1 MLGRSLQVLKVKVF
15 ANSIKGKLNLF
26 LHMKKENLM
35 SSGQVSWISVVFCL
49 KNVESLDV
57 ELKQSELSKPL

>member
-1 MLGRSLQVLKVKVF
+1 MLGWFLQVLKVKVF

-35 SSGQVSWISVVFCL
+35 SSGQVSWISVFCL